1 LTRPSWFTKPIL
13 TDPIKPDDIEG
24 LKHIQRVL
32 HCNDTGKLDEETKL
46 HIRGFQRMMGLRIHG
61 AVDEATASAID
72 AFAWRGL

>member
-1 LTRPSWFTKPIL
+1 
-13 TDPIKPDDIEG
+13 
-24 LKHIQRVL
+24 VL